1 MNTYISH
8 TWKFYTYSIK
18 GQCKCSECGKP
29 INKTFSFEY
38 REDTE
43 PCWIDK
49 EKLKKEKQEWEQE
62 SHICN
67 ACLRKK
73 IKQERKDITETLQDT
88 ITDLDTLQKEIQ
100 DKIMEKQPLFDK
112 LKEQLYDKVIIYND
126 NEYVVNYIHDG
137 SMNGNAVEIYCDK
150 VNKTKPWEV
159 TSNSLVFY
167 KRAYSPCH
175 FNNFVEIENCIITD
189 EVFSKRKDLL

>member
-1 MNTYISH
+1 MNTYISR
-8 TWKFYTYSIK
+8 TWKFYKYKIN

-67 ACLRKK
+67 SCLRKK
-73 IKQERKDITETLQDT
+73 IKRDSKDITNNYTFMFSKLDELQRQIQQIIKDKDERIKSIKDMEGKVLIDKDNT
-88 ITDLDTLQKEIQ
+88 EWYIQSIRDGSINGIGFEIQCYKINKQKPWLITDDCRYFSN
-100 DKIMEKQPLFDK
+100 DKTM
-112 LKEQLYDKVIIYND
+112 
-126 NEYVVNYIHDG
+126 
-137 SMNGNAVEIYCDK
+137 
-150 VNKTKPWEV
+150 W
-159 TSNSLVFY
+159 
-167 KRAYSPCH
+167 
-175 FNNFVEIENCIITD
+175 NNFSTLENCIITD
-189 EVFSKRKDLL
+189 EVFSKRKELL